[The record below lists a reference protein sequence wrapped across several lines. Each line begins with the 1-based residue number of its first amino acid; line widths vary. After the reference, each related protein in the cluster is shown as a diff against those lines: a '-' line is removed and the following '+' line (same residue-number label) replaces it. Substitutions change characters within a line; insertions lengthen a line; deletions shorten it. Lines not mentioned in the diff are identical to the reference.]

1 MNPSDQARQVGVV
14 DSWLGQCLVQGFKIN
29 PSALDVI
36 CDTDQLAAGY
46 YDVEVYVGVSAAA
59 GIDQCLIQYR
69 DAANIFNKFQVVFY
83 TPGAA
88 GNVFHFYNLKLIANE
103 RIRVQCYLAFTGRID
118 AYVRAVRRA

>member
-14 DSWLGQCLVQGFKIN
+14 DSWAGQYLVRDFKVN

-36 CDTDQLAAGY
+36 CDTGQLAAGF

-59 GIDQCLIQYR
+59 GIDQCNIQYR
-69 DAANIFNKFQVVFY
+69 DAANTDNKFQVIFY

-88 GNVFHFYNLKLIANE
+88 CDIFHFYNLKVTADE
-103 RIRVQCYLAFTGRID
+103 RIRVQSYLGFTGRID
-118 AYVRAVRRA
+118 AHVRAVRRA